1 MSPSHELTPPLP
13 FSPTAAP
20 PNQSEAIKLTPEAAE
35 AKPKSNCMQK
45 RSDASRR
52 GHSDAASRTK
62 PQPAQVQDSDLH
74 GSDNSTN
81 DDVHSND
88 DSTDNGERSMH
99 DDSLSSD
106 TSNCNLV
113 FDPGSNRLNDK
124 HRGTATREDGDSTS
138 DDNDTRLCDDS
149 DAASDLTSS
158 GTLGGLVWDCDD
170 DTCGGCS
177 SLPSVRTTH
186 GFDNSSS

>member
-1 MSPSHELTPPLP
+1 
-13 FSPTAAP
+13 
-20 PNQSEAIKLTPEAAE
+20 
-35 AKPKSNCMQK
+35 MQK

-99 DDSLSSD
+99 DDSLSANSLSSD